1 VPILQGILQLDVH
14 KLVQFAVVNFKSV
27 RVGLLAELAL
37 ESLLVYGHHVI
48 SLFLNELR
56 VQPVLKAL

>member
-1 VPILQGILQLDVH
+1 MPILQGILQHDIDEIVNI
-14 KLVQFAVVNFKSV
+14 FVNFKSL

-37 ESLLVYGHHVI
+37 ESLLVHGHHVI

-56 VQPVLKAL
+56 VQPVYQAL

>member
-1 VPILQGILQLDVH
+1 MPILQGILQHDIDEIVNI
-14 KLVQFAVVNFKSV
+14 FVNFKSL

-37 ESLLVYGHHVI
+37 ESLLAYGHHVI

-56 VQPVLKAL
+56 VQPVLQAL